1 MKRMAE
7 QLYYIGK
14 VVEYINLMDLER
26 DRPAEPTLSDTA
38 KWFCVMTNPNCQGRA
53 ALGLYAAGYRTFMPK
68 VRKWVSH
75 ARVRKA
81 VEKPLLGRYLFVE
94 VDHPRQSFGAVKAV
108 NGVETLISTL
118 GKPIEFPE
126 HWVNN
131 LKLRYMAGEWDFVR
145 HEQSRPIFKW
155 DKKKKCEVMVGVE
168 QNDPLPLGARIRIVE
183 GEFENLLATVT
194 NRKGGRVTF
203 KLKDANTYHTMH
215 ECSVR
220 AA

>member
-1 MKRMAE
+1 MAPH
-7 QLYYIGK
+7 LYQIGQ
-14 VVEYINLMDLER
+14 VVEYVDLVNWTREQ
-26 DRPAEPTLSDTA
+26 PAPEISDTA

-53 ALGLYAAGYRTFMPK
+53 ALGLYAAGYRTFLPK

-94 VDHPRQSFGAVKAV
+94 VDHPRQNFGTVKAV

-118 GKPIEFPE
+118 GVPTAFPG
-126 HWVNN
+126 HWVEN
-131 LKLRYMAGEWDFVR
+131 LRLRYMAGEWDYVR
-145 HEQSRPIFKW
+145 RETRPVFEW
-155 DKKKKCEVMVGVE
+155 DEENKRDVLVGLE
-168 QNDPLPLGARIRIVE
+168 QNDPLPIGARIRIVE
-183 GEFENLLATVT
+183 GQFATMLATVT
-194 NRKGGRVTF
+194 SRKGQRIDFKIFGENRYGRE
-203 KLKDANTYHTMH
+203 N